1 MVRLLHICIQRLL
14 SLSQLIVAGTWPTD
28 SAASQAVAVG
38 AALLSLTIGCS
49 ADIRRCIEWLK
60 LLCRA
65 VRQTAEAE
73 NNITS
78 VERILDYTTLASEPP
93 RVAEGASPVSVE
105 HLAGPDH
112 AAKPRLRL

>member
-1 MVRLLHICIQRLL
+1 MLC
-14 SLSQLIVAGTWPTD
+14 
-28 SAASQAVAVG
+28 
-38 AALLSLTIGCS
+38 
-49 ADIRRCIEWLK
+49 

-93 RVAEGASPVSVE
+93 RVAEGAIAIPV
-105 HLAGPDH
+105 
-112 AAKPRLRL
+112 

>member
-1 MVRLLHICIQRLL
+1 MVRLLHICIQQLL
-14 SLSQLIVAGTWPTD
+14 SLSYLTVAGTWPTD
-28 SAASQAVAVG
+28 SAASQAVAVR
-38 AALLSLTIGCS
+38 AALPSPTIGCS

-60 LLCRA
+60 LLSRA

-78 VERILDYTTLASEPP
+78 VERILDYTTLVSEPP
-93 RVAEGASPVSVE
+93 RVAEGADPVSVE